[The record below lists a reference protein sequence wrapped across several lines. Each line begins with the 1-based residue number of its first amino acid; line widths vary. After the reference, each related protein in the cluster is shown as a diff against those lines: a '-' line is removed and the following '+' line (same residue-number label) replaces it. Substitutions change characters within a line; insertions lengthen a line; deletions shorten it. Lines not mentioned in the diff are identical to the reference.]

1 MTQSTIPD
9 TRNAIV
15 VTIPRSAQ
23 LCEDIKD
30 AASAAW
36 NIADRDFLN
45 RTELVLA
52 QARGSIV
59 GVYTL
64 EAWYNTNDINY
75 LRKHIAPGVS
85 LIGFILTEAPA
96 AIKAEYLGRRVSEY
110 VQGVKYIRTP
120 EAVAA

>member
-1 MTQSTIPD
+1 MTQSTIPT

-36 NIADRDFLN
+36 NIADLDFLN

-64 EAWYNTNDINY
+64 EAWYNTKDVTY
-75 LRKHIAPGVS
+75 LRKHMAPGVS
-85 LIGFILTEAPA
+85 LIGFILSEAPP
-96 AIKAEYLGRRVSEY
+96 AIKADYLGRRVSEF